1 MPWTKNLAVGVELID
16 NEHIKLFEMAD
27 ELFEAGRNHKAAEF
41 IGELFGF
48 LDDYTKKHF
57 GDEEKLMLKIGYPD
71 YPLQKKLHDEFI
83 AKLGAM
89 RKEYNQSGGNV
100 ALVISANQLILDW
113 LVKHI
118 SVLDKKIGD
127 YVREKKLQV

>member
-16 NEHIKLFEMAD
+16 SEHIKLFEMAD
-27 ELFEAGRNHKAAEF
+27 QLFEAGRNHQAKEF

-57 GDEEKLMLKIGYPD
+57 KDEEQFMQKIGYPD

-83 AKLGAM
+83 AKLGEM
-89 RKEYNQSGGNV
+89 RKEYSESGGNI
-100 ALVISANQLILDW
+100 ALIISANQLILDW

-127 YVREKKLQV
+127 YVREKNL

>member
-16 NEHIKLFEMAD
+16 SEHIKLFEMAD
-27 ELFEAGRNHKAAEF
+27 QLFEAGRNHKAAEF

-57 GDEEKLMLKIGYPD
+57 ADEEKYMQQINYPD

-83 AKLGAM
+83 VKLGEM
-89 RKEYNQSGGNV
+89 RKEFNESGGNIS
-100 ALVISANQLILDW
+100 LIISANQMILDW

-118 SVLDKKIGD
+118 SVLDKKIGE
-127 YVREKKLQV
+127 YVREKNL

>member
-1 MPWTKNLAVGVELID
+1 MPWTKNLSVGVELID

-27 ELFEAGRNHKAAEF
+27 QLFEAGKNHKAKEF

-57 GDEEKLMLKIGYPD
+57 KDEEQFMQKIAYPD

-83 AKLGAM
+83 EKLGAM
-89 RKEYNQSGGNV
+89 RKEYNESGGNV
-100 ALVISANQLILDW
+100 VLIINANQLILDW

-118 SVLDKKIGD
+118 SVLDKKIGE
-127 YVREKKLQV
+127 YAREKNL